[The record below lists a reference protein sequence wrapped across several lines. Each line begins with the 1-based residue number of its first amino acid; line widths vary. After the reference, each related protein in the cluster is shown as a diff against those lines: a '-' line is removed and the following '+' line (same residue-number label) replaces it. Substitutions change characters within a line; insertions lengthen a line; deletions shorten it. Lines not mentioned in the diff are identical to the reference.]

1 MYGPWRDSRAAIL
14 QVSCKYLDIDCDF
27 AIFVD
32 STELFTSLSSDFAV
46 CLPTDCRLHVVE
58 ELIQRCQRYTTAT
71 DCFCTLC
78 NYWVHINFTQNK
90 RCLHKT
96 QLSLHLPCSCSK
108 THTVSSN
115 RESKLHVKYLLYIFW
130 AHLTLSLLTFFYCH
144 PCCAGILKV
153 IFAYFRNTCVRA
165 GATPFPIGRRM
176 DRMTR

>member
-1 MYGPWRDSRAAIL
+1 MLTLMAKTVNGLKTKLERERAQKMGLFSDWRLLDLGAVTGFRSGHPASIL
-14 QVSCKYLDIDCDF
+14 QVFRYWLRLCH
-27 AIFVD
+27 FVD
-32 STELFTSLSSDFAV
+32 STELFTALSSDFAV

-115 RESKLHVKYLLYIFW
+115 RESKLHVKYSLIFSGP
-130 AHLTLSLLTFFYCH
+130 T
-144 PCCAGILKV
+144 
-153 IFAYFRNTCVRA
+153 
-165 GATPFPIGRRM
+165 
-176 DRMTR
+176 